1 MNKEL
6 NSLSVRQLTELYR
19 KKEVSP
25 VEVTTALFEAIDQR
39 KDLNAWATLSPEL
52 ALQQAKEAE
61 KRLLS
66 GQPKS
71 LMDGIPYGVKDIIY
85 TKGIRTTMCSR
96 VCENFVPEY
105 NAGVIDAL
113 EDAGAV
119 LLGKLNT
126 QEFATSAYCDAS
138 IFGPVHNPLNDTKI
152 PGGSSGGNGAAL
164 AAHLCPASVG
174 ADCAGSIRIPS
185 AICGTV
191 GMRPTFG
198 RVSNFGAY
206 AHSENT
212 DCIGPMTR
220 TVYDNAIMMGTM
232 AVYDKRDPF
241 SANRPSEDFTMGI
254 EEPLKGVRI
263 GVLREV
269 YYDTADTRVRDAVED
284 SVALLKELGAEI
296 QELKHPDPDGQY
308 AAAAHTV
315 RICDMYSNSRRYIN
329 ESPELFFPATLE
341 HMKTGEGYKA
351 WQYIDAQKLRAE
363 FRKKMTEE
371 MAKLDALVM
380 PTMPII
386 APNRG
391 QREMSVNGK
400 VQPLSILFSLY
411 TIYGTGL
418 GFPCLSMPCGAA
430 EGNLSISVQLMGK
443 AFDEAKVYRAGYH
456 LEQALKGKE
465 KIYR

>member
-6 NSLSVRQLTELYR
+6 NLLSVRQLTKLYR

-25 VEVTTALFEAIDQR
+25 VEVTAALYEVINER
-39 KDLNAWATLSPEL
+39 KNLNAWATLSPEL

-61 KRLLS
+61 KRFLS

-105 NAGVIDAL
+105 NAGVIDSL
-113 EDAGAV
+113 ENAGAV

-164 AAHLCPASVG
+164 AAYLCPASVG

-198 RVSNFGAY
+198 RVSNYGAY

-220 TVYDNAIMMGTM
+220 TVYDNAVMMSTM
-232 AVYDKRDPF
+232 GAYDKRDPF
-241 SANRPSEDFTMGI
+241 SANLPSNDYTKELERPLD
-254 EEPLKGVRI
+254 GVRI

-269 YYDTADTRVRDAVED
+269 YYNTADTRVRDAVED
-284 SVALLKELGAEI
+284 AVALLQELGAEI
-296 QELKHPDPDGQY
+296 RNLRHPDPDGKY

-329 ESPELFFPATLE
+329 DSPELFFPATLA
-341 HMKTGEGYKA
+341 HMKTGEPYAA
-351 WQYIDAQKLRAE
+351 WQYIEAQKLRAE
-363 FRKKMTEE
+363 FRKKMTDE
-371 MAKLDALVM
+371 MAEIDAAVM

-386 APNRG
+386 APDRG
-391 QREMSVNGK
+391 QREMVVNGNI
-400 VQPLSILFSLY
+400 QPLSILFSLY

-418 GFPCLSMPCGAA
+418 GFPCLSMPCGKA
-430 EGNLSISVQLMGK
+430 EGNLSISIQLMGK
-443 AFDEAKVYRAGYH
+443 AFDEATVYRVGYH
-456 LEQALKGKE
+456 LEQALKGRE
-465 KIYR
+465 KIYK